1 MARATKKTKKVGR
14 RKAAKPSAA
23 RASKRRAPARVSQ
36 RAAPAPAANGGF
48 AERIEA
54 FLYDYIDAIDS
65 DRLEEWPEYFTDKCI
80 YKIIPR
86 ENVERNLPISLV
98 YCDNKGMLID
108 RVLSLR
114 KANVYNLHYDR
125 HLVSNVRVIPGKNG
139 DCTLRASYVVYQT
152 DLEGESMMFSTGR
165 YDATVVG
172 AQSAKP
178 KFKEMIVTVDT
189 FAIPNL
195 ISTPI

>member
-1 MARATKKTKKVGR
+1 MARATKKAKKNQR
-14 RKAAKPSAA
+14 RKMTAATAA
-23 RASKRRAPARVSQ
+23 RAAR
-36 RAAPAPAANGGF
+36 RAAPARAANGGL
-48 AERIEA
+48 ADRIEA
-54 FLYDYIDAIDS
+54 FLYDYIDSIDS
-65 DRLEEWPEYFTDKCI
+65 DRLEEWPEYFTDKCV

-108 RVLSLR
+108 RVVSLR

-125 HLVSNVRVIPGKNG
+125 HLVSNVRVLPGRNG
-139 DCTLRASYVVYQT
+139 DCKLRASYVVYQT

-165 YDATVVG
+165 YDATVVN
-172 AQSAKP
+172 AHSARP
-178 KFKEMIVTVDT
+178 KFKEMVVTVDT

-195 ISTPI
+195 ISTPL

>member
-14 RKAAKPSAA
+14 RKTTKRRAA
-23 RASKRRAPARVSQ
+23 RASKRTAPAR
-36 RAAPAPAANGGF
+36 AANGGL
-48 AERIEA
+48 AERVEA

-108 RVLSLR
+108 RVVSLR

-125 HLVSNVRVIPGKNG
+125 HLVSNVRVLPGKNG
-139 DCTLRASYVVYQT
+139 NCKLRASYVVYQT

-165 YDATVVG
+165 YDATVIG

-178 KFKEMIVTVDT
+178 KFKEMVVTVDT

-195 ISTPI
+195 ISTPL